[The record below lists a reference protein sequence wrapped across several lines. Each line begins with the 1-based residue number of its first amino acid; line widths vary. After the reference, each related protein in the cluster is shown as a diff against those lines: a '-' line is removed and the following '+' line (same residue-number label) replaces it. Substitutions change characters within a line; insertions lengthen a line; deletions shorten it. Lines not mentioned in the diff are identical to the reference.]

1 MIKDEVVLSLKDVT
15 KRFTSGSGSLNAVDG
30 LTTSVRRGERVAIL
44 GANGAGKTTCLDLVC
59 GVTQPTAGHITALG
73 VSPRRAVQEGRMTAV
88 LQTGGLLRDLT
99 VKETVQVIAGLHR
112 RPERTATVLEEAGLT
127 GLAKRLVGRC
137 SGGEQQRLKYAL
149 ALIPDPEVLVLDE
162 PAAGLDMEG
171 RAALWGHVRQRALS
185 GTTIIHSTHHLEEV
199 GGMAD
204 RVLLLRNGKLVA
216 DHQIGELVGSGASV
230 TISAQLSGDAAV
242 QEAVRVLSVP
252 GQVFD
257 NGSDAA
263 RIQLIA
269 APTASDEVAGR
280 LLNDYEATQLLVV
293 PQTLHGALAD
303 LMAGKH

>member
-1 MIKDEVVLSLKDVT
+1 MITDEVVLSLKDVT
-15 KRFTSGSGSLNAVDG
+15 KRFTSGSGSLSAVDG

-59 GVTQPTAGHITALG
+59 GVTQPTSGHITALG

-171 RAALWGHVRQRALS
+171 RAALWDHVRQRALS

-199 GGMAD
+199 DGMAD

-216 DHQIGELVGSGASV
+216 DHQIGELVESGASV
-230 TISAQLSGDAAV
+230 TISAQLLGDASV
-242 QEAVRVLSVP
+242 QEAVRVLSVT
-252 GQVFD
+252 GQVCD
-257 NGSDAA
+257 AGSDGA
-263 RIQLIA
+263 RIRLVA
-269 APTASDEVAGR
+269 SPTASDEVAGR
-280 LLNDYEATQLLVV
+280 LLGEYRATQLLVV

-303 LMAGKH
+303 LMAGKD